1 MNDDPMWMPLEMV
14 AARQLEEE
22 VWLDTLLDKAY
33 AAMEARRREEE
44 ERAWEQ
50 HDAWKDQRQEG
61 TAAHA

>member
-22 VWLDTLLDKAY
+22 IWLDTLLDKAY

-44 ERAWEQ
+44 ELAWREHEARRGIQ
-50 HDAWKDQRQEG
+50 
-61 TAAHA
+61 